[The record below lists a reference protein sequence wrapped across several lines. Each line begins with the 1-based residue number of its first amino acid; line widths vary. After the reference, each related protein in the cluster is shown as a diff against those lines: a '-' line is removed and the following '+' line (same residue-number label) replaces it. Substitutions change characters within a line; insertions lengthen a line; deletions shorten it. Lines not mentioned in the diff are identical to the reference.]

1 MRTYKEFVYILEQQT
16 GANLMFTKRLGSS
29 GLPGST
35 AVTGS
40 VQGGRPGGTQVSAT
54 GTLGRGTVSGQGD
67 KINQG
72 ITKAIENP
80 GQAASTSTIR
90 KGAFGS
96 LSANVSGGGA
106 PKPAPKPV
114 PKSPTQPIKPQP
126 VQKIQPP
133 TKPTPPVVEKP
144 SQKPTVPSLTARGY
158 TDDRNNPYPGSIE
171 RAGQLASDS
180 PDPAIRAQAGQDYQ
194 AMRALQTQFKNERL
208 AQSTGVKPV
217 VKRADGTYGVQ

>member
-1 MRTYKEFVYILEQQT
+1 MITYKEFVYILEQQT
-16 GANLMFTKRLGSS
+16 GANLMFTKRFGSS

-80 GQAASTSTIR
+80 GQAASTSSIR

-96 LSANVSGGGA
+96 LSANVSGGGVA
-106 PKPAPKPV
+106 RPAPKP
-114 PKSPTQPIKPQP
+114 PTQPIKPQP
-126 VQKIQPP
+126 SQKTQPP

-144 SQKPTVPSLTARGY
+144 SQKSTVPSLTARGY

-171 RAGQLASDS
+171 RAGNLASDS
-180 PDPAIRAQAGQDYQ
+180 PDPAIRAQAAKDYQ

-208 AQSTGVKPV
+208 AGATGVKPV
-217 VKRADGTYGVQ
+217 VKRPDGTYGVQ